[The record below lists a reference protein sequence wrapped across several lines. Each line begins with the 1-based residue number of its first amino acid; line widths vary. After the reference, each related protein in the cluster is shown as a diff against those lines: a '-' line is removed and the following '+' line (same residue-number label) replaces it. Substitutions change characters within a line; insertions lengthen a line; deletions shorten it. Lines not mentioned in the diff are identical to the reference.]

1 MHQYFGFNNWLRTKV
16 FYGWR
21 IVAAGV
27 VINAIISGLFMQA
40 YGSYVSVWR
49 DSFGW
54 SNTLLSGGYSAIQG
68 TTGGVAPIQGW
79 LTDKF
84 GPRKILRIGLVLMG
98 LGLIALSAVNSIGFF
113 YLTLILIALGV
124 SFGGFLS
131 LMVAIVNWFE
141 KRRAFAISFL
151 VTGFALGGLL
161 VPLTSLSLETIGW
174 RTSAF
179 ISGLIIIAVAFPIT
193 QIIKHRPE
201 DIGLT
206 VDGKNIDTKDEL
218 QQENLTGDK
227 QENFTLKEALSS
239 RTFWFLSLGHS
250 TSLLVISAVQ
260 VHLVSHLQNEL
271 NMTLVQTGLIVAI
284 ITTSQ
289 IIGTF
294 GGGFLGDRL
303 NKRTLGFIAM
313 VVQGGGLF
321 LLILAD
327 SIGLIVIFAIVH
339 GFIWG
344 MRGPIML
351 ALRADY
357 FGRQNFGKIMGVSQ
371 FVMTSGMVV
380 GPLFAGLLA
389 DRTGNYEQ
397 GFTILAIVALL
408 GSIFFALLRKPNKV
422 KRPTTAISS

>member
-1 MHQYFGFNNWLRTKV
+1 
-16 FYGWR
+16 
-21 IVAAGV
+21 
-27 VINAIISGLFMQA
+27 
-40 YGSYVSVWR
+40 
-49 DSFGW
+49 
-54 SNTLLSGGYSAIQG
+54 
-68 TTGGVAPIQGW
+68 
-79 LTDKF
+79 
-84 GPRKILRIGLVLMG
+84 
-98 LGLIALSAVNSIGFF
+98 
-113 YLTLILIALGV
+113 
-124 SFGGFLS
+124 
-131 LMVAIVNWFE
+131 MVAIVNWFE
-141 KRRAFAISFL
+141 KRRALAISFL

-179 ISGLIIIAVAFPIT
+179 ISGLIIIALAFPIT

-206 VDGKNIDTKDEL
+206 IDGKNIDTKDEL
-218 QQENLTGDK
+218 QQENLTGNK

-260 VHLVSHLQNEL
+260 VHLVSHLQTEL

-284 ITTSQ
+284 ITTAQ
-289 IIGTF
+289 IVGTF
-294 GGGFLGDRL
+294 GGGYLGDRW

-321 LLILAD
+321 LLILAN
-327 SIGLIVIFAIVH
+327 SVGLIVVFAIVH

-371 FVMTSGMVV
+371 FVMTSGMVI

-389 DRTGNYEQ
+389 DKTGNYEQ

>member
-1 MHQYFGFNNWLRTKV
+1 MQQYLGFNNWLRTKV

-113 YLTLILIALGV
+113 YVTLILIALGV

-141 KRRAFAISFL
+141 KRRALAISFL

-179 ISGLIIIAVAFPIT
+179 ISGLIIIALAFPIT

-206 VDGKNIDTKDEL
+206 IDGKNIDTKDEL
-218 QQENLTGDK
+218 QQENLTGNK

-250 TSLLVISAVQ
+250 TSLSMISAVQ
-260 VHLVSHLQNEL
+260 VHLVSHLQTEL

-284 ITTSQ
+284 ITTAQ
-289 IIGTF
+289 IVGTF
-294 GGGFLGDRL
+294 GGGYLGDRW

-321 LLILAD
+321 LLILAN
-327 SIGLIVIFAIVH
+327 SVGLIVVFAIVH

-371 FVMTSGMVV
+371 FVMTSGMVI

-389 DRTGNYEQ
+389 DKTGNYEQ

>member
-1 MHQYFGFNNWLRTKV
+1 MQQYLGFNNWLRTKV

-54 SNTLLSGGYSAIQG
+54 SNNLLSGGYSAIQG

-113 YLTLILIALGV
+113 YVTLILIALGV

-141 KRRAFAISFL
+141 KRRALAISFL

-179 ISGLIIIAVAFPIT
+179 ISGLIIIALAFPIT

-206 VDGKNIDTKDEL
+206 IDGKNIDTKDEL
-218 QQENLTGDK
+218 QQENLTGNK

-260 VHLVSHLQNEL
+260 VHLVSHLQTEL

-284 ITTSQ
+284 ITTAQ
-289 IIGTF
+289 IVGTF
-294 GGGFLGDRL
+294 GGGYLGDRW

-321 LLILAD
+321 LLILAN
-327 SIGLIVIFAIVH
+327 SVGLIVVFAIVH

-371 FVMTSGMVV
+371 FVMTSGMVI

-389 DRTGNYEQ
+389 DKTGNYEQ

>member
-1 MHQYFGFNNWLRTKV
+1 MQQYLGFNNWLRTKV

-113 YLTLILIALGV
+113 YVTLILIALGV

-141 KRRAFAISFL
+141 KRRALAISFL

-179 ISGLIIIAVAFPIT
+179 ISGLIIIALAFPIT

-206 VDGKNIDTKDEL
+206 IDGKNIDTKDEL
-218 QQENLTGDK
+218 QQENLTGNK

-260 VHLVSHLQNEL
+260 VHLVSHQQTEL

-284 ITTSQ
+284 ITTAQ
-289 IIGTF
+289 IVGTF
-294 GGGFLGDRL
+294 GGGYLGDRW

-321 LLILAD
+321 LLILAN
-327 SIGLIVIFAIVH
+327 SVGLIVVFAIVH

-371 FVMTSGMVV
+371 FVMTSGMVI

-389 DRTGNYEQ
+389 DKTGNYEQ

>member
-1 MHQYFGFNNWLRTKV
+1 MQQYLGFNNWLRTKV

-84 GPRKILRIGLVLMG
+84 GPRKILRIGLILMG

-141 KRRAFAISFL
+141 KRRALAISFL

-179 ISGLIIIAVAFPIT
+179 ISGLIIIAFAFPIT
-193 QIIKHRPE
+193 QIVKHRPE

-206 VDGKNIDTKDEL
+206 VDGKNSDTKNEF
-218 QQENLTGDK
+218 QQENLTDAK
-227 QENFTLKEALSS
+227 QENFTLKEALAS

-289 IIGTF
+289 IVGTF
-294 GGGFLGDRL
+294 GGGYLGDRW

-313 VVQGGGLF
+313 VVQGAGL
-321 LLILAD
+321 LLLVFANSVD
-327 SIGLIVIFAIVH
+327 LIVVFAIVH

-389 DRTGNYEQ
+389 DKTGNYEQ

-422 KRPTTAISS
+422 KRPTTTING